1 MSAAPEVLPAAWR
14 ARVEGRPDG
23 VAVRYFDGALTA
35 ADLDAR
41 SDALAVGLQGLGVGK
56 ALIEG
61 LIDEAR
67 AAGASI
73 HLKVLSGSPARRLY
87 ERLGFEVEEEEE
99 EAEHFTSMRV
109 TPRALRA
116 AAERRADD

>member
-1 MSAAPEVLPAAWR
+1 MPFCGAVAGDHALRWFQLHPA
-14 ARVEGRPDG
+14 
-23 VAVRYFDGALTA
+23 
-35 ADLDAR
+35 
-41 SDALAVGLQGLGVGK
+41 LQGLGVGK

>member
-1 MSAAPEVLPAAWR
+1 MPFCGAVAGDRALRWFQLHPA
-14 ARVEGRPDG
+14 
-23 VAVRYFDGALTA
+23 
-35 ADLDAR
+35 
-41 SDALAVGLQGLGVGK
+41 LQGLGVGK

-87 ERLGFEVEEEEE
+87 ERLGFEVEEE
-99 EAEHFTSMRV
+99 AEHFTSMRV

-116 AAERRADD
+116 AAERRAD